1 MIGSGRRDLSRV
13 ERAAQARR
21 QRARLHLERMQRRG
35 GDGTSLRLS
44 GRGRLALL
52 LASIAAGLCFGEP
65 LLRAG
70 AELSSRPL
78 AAIHVRGALQL
89 APDAVAEATGVAPGA
104 ALSSVDPQAV
114 AARVAEL
121 PWIAEARAVRM
132 PAGPLL
138 VDVRERVPVALVEAG
153 GEAAFVDATGTAFAA
168 AAADAGS
175 ELPRV
180 RLDGKVALGEPDARL
195 AAALELAYR
204 LPEHG
209 LAVPLEVQVAR
220 EGDPEGFSLRL
231 PGLAGRVVL
240 GREAPEARLRDLVEL
255 LAAELPELASAPI
268 VDLRFADRAVL
279 GGAPSQG
286 GAAQAASARGSAAAS
301 RPGPSG

>member
-1 MIGSGRRDLSRV
+1 MIGAARRDLSRV
-13 ERAAQARR
+13 ERAALARR
-21 QRARLHLERMQRRG
+21 ERARAHLERVQRRG
-35 GDGTSLRLS
+35 GDGSGLRPS

-52 LASIAAGLCFGEP
+52 AASIAAGLLFGEP

-78 AAIHVRGALQL
+78 GAIHVRGALQL
-89 APDAVAEATGVAPGA
+89 SPDAVAEATGVAPGA
-104 ALSSVDPQAV
+104 ELSSVDPEAV

-121 PWIAEARAVRM
+121 PWIAGARAVRL
-132 PAGPLL
+132 PTGPLL
-138 VDVRERVPVALVEAG
+138 VGIRERVPVALVEAG
-153 GEAAFVDATGTAFAA
+153 GQAAFVDATGTPFAA
-168 AAADAGS
+168 ADVES

-180 RLDGKVALGEPDARL
+180 RLDGSVALGEPDLRL

-209 LAVPLEVQVAR
+209 LAVPREVQLAAAD
-220 EGDPEGFSLRL
+220 DPEGFSLRL

-240 GREAPEARLRDLVEL
+240 GRDAPEARLRDLAEL
-255 LAAELPELASAPI
+255 LAADLPELASAPI

-279 GGAPSQG
+279 GGGPSQG